1 MVVKTHTSTAM
12 PGLNGGGGVGGGV
25 SPLSASYVR
34 NNRRRVRRRVKEEGG
49 MSIMSGLVEEGE
61 GEAGALIFNHVE
73 WTGEAIF
80 ILGEILW

>member
-34 NNRRRVRRRVKEEGG
+34 NNRRRVRRRV
-49 MSIMSGLVEEGE
+49 SIVVLSLVGFKGE
-61 GEAGALIFNHVE
+61 VE
-73 WTGEAIF
+73 F
-80 ILGEILW
+80 